1 MSDRKSLLEIIKVIP
16 DYRNARGRIYT
27 IESIRFCIICGFM
40 CGCYNA
46 VDISDYIDLNFD
58 FFKELLDLRS
68 VPSHDTLSL
77 CLRKTDWCTLSD
89 ELSVWL
95 DNNFPEVVKKYG
107 GYEMTSIDGKAIK
120 GMTERVNGG
129 KPRYFMNAQKSG
141 GTISLASREVG
152 EKKNEISELPGFISS
167 LSIENNVITIDA
179 IGTQQAVIDMILKKK
194 AHYLLP
200 VKSNQE
206 NLSEIIKAEAA
217 IKRYDGSCEKLPYC
231 SLVKK
236 GHGRIEEYKFRT
248 LIDTTFLADSLPR
261 CSSFNTIGNVAVIEK
276 TTRAKEDG
284 GWKAADTET
293 MYYITDLTNCNPLT
307 LLECK
312 IDHWCIESSHWKLDV
327 IMREDY
333 QTARKENAGINMTII
348 RRLVMRLAQA
358 SDNPKDKKLKYFTSH
373 CYKDNDFMLKCLL
386 MSE

>member
-1 MSDRKSLLEIIKVIP
+1 MPDRKSLLEIIKVIP

-77 CLRKTDWCTLSD
+77 CLRKTDWCALSD

-107 GYEMTSIDGKAIK
+107 GYEMTSINGKAIK

-141 GTISLASREVG
+141 GTISLTSREVG
-152 EKKNEISELPGFISS
+152 EKKNELSELPGFISS
-167 LSIENNVITIDA
+167 LNIENNVITIDA
-179 IGTQQAVIDMILKKK
+179 IGTRQAVIDMILKKK

-206 NLSEIIKAEAA
+206 SLSEIIKAEAA
-217 IKRYDGSCEKLPYC
+217 RKRYDGSCEKLPYC

-236 GHGRIEEYKFRT
+236 GHGRIEEYKCRT

-261 CSSFNTIGNVAVIEK
+261 CSSFNAIGNVAVIEK

-312 IDHWCIESSHWKLDV
+312 IDHWCIESSRWKLDV
-327 IMREDY
+327 IMREGY

-358 SDNPKDKKLKYFTSH
+358 SDNPKDKKLKYFTAH